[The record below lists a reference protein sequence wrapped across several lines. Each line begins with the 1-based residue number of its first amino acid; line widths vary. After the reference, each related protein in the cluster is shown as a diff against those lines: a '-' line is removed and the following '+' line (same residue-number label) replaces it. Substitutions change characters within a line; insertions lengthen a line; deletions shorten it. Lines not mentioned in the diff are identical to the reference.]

1 MTVVLKNPLTPRR
14 FKWLIAI
21 VLLVTAVGIPATLY
35 WSLQRSDMHL
45 RWDLEARYAQE
56 FYFQSDYAAGLLKG
70 DVTPPTNITIG
81 IASNELARA
90 TDELYSIE
98 YLDTSHINTIDRITT
113 ALETLNTWAA
123 SYSSLDYLQ
132 SLNSTQRSFLATQ
145 LRLLGHNILNA
156 YWNYANFTDTSP
168 GVGPPFWYSG
178 PSPPDSQLLQD
189 AVNVALGIQRK

>member
-1 MTVVLKNPLTPRR
+1 MTVVLKDPLTPRR

-21 VLLVTAVGIPATLY
+21 VLLVTVVGIPATLY
-35 WSLQRSDMHL
+35 WALQRSDMHL

-81 IASNELARA
+81 IASNELAGA
-90 TDELYSIE
+90 TDELYNIE

-113 ALETLNTWAA
+113 ALETLNTQAA
-123 SYSSLDYLQ
+123 PYSSLDYLQ

-145 LRLLGHNILNA
+145 LRLLGHNIVNA

-168 GVGPPFWYSG
+168 GVGPSFWYSG

-189 AVNVALGIQRK
+189 AVSVALGIQRK

>member
-14 FKWLIAI
+14 FKWIIVI

-35 WSLQRSDMHL
+35 WALQRSDMHL
-45 RWDLEARYAQE
+45 RWDLESRYAQE
-56 FYFQSDYAAGLLKG
+56 FYFQSDYAAGLLNG

-81 IASNELARA
+81 IASNELAGA
-90 TDELYSIE
+90 NDELYNIG
-98 YLDTSHINTIDRITT
+98 YLDTSHINTISRITT
-113 ALETLNTWAA
+113 ALATLDTQGRD
-123 SYSSLDYLQ
+123 SLDYFQ

-145 LRLLGHNILNA
+145 LRLLGHDIENA
-156 YWNYANFTDTSP
+156 YWNYLNFTSTSP

-189 AVNVALGIQRK
+189 AVSVALGIQRT